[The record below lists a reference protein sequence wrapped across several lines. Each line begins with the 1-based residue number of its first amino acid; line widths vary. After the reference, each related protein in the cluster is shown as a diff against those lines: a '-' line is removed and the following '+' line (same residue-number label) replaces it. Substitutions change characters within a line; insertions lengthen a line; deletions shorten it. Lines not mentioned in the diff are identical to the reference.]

1 MDHKTK
7 TNAGLA
13 DSYNPVAVWAQW
25 QVHLCKP
32 CAIFS
37 FDVMHSV
44 LTKKKKVRAEQHG
57 AAGYKMF
64 LST

>member
-44 LTKKKKVRAEQHG
+44 LTKKKK
-57 AAGYKMF
+57 K
-64 LST
+64 S